1 MRPKLLNESM
11 IRIIKK
17 RKINKINKKNKKINT
32 TKDIEKYYNG
42 DFYGVLVICI
52 AVISFYLRYIIYN
65 FN

>member
-11 IRIIKK
+11 IYIIRK
-17 RKINKINKKNKKINT
+17 RQKLKTKHNKISKKNNI
-32 TKDIEKYYNG
+32 G

-52 AVISFYLRYIIYN
+52 AIICFYIRYIIYK

>member
-17 RKINKINKKNKKINT
+17 RKKLKTNSIKHIDKCN
-32 TKDIEKYYNG
+32 NG
-42 DFYGVLVICI
+42 DFYAVLIICI
-52 AVISFYLRYIIYN
+52 AVISFYIRYIIYK

>member
-11 IRIIKK
+11 IRIIRK
-17 RKINKINKKNKKINT
+17 RKKLKTHYNRISEQKNG
-32 TKDIEKYYNG
+32 G

-52 AVISFYLRYIIYN
+52 AIICFYIRYIIYK

>member
-17 RKINKINKKNKKINT
+17 RKKLKTNSIKH
-32 TKDIEKYYNG
+32 IEKYNNG
-42 DFYGVLVICI
+42 DFYAVLIICI
-52 AVISFYLRYIIYN
+52 AVISFYIRYIIYK

>member
-17 RKINKINKKNKKINT
+17 RKKLKKKHSNNHTNHIN
-32 TKDIEKYYNG
+32 NG
-42 DFYGVLVICI
+42 NFYGVLIICI
-52 AVISFYLRYIIYN
+52 GIICFYLRYIIYN

>member
-11 IRIIKK
+11 IRIIRK
-17 RKINKINKKNKKINT
+17 RKKLKTKYDKISKKNNG
-32 TKDIEKYYNG
+32 G

-52 AVISFYLRYIIYN
+52 AIVCFYIRYIIYK